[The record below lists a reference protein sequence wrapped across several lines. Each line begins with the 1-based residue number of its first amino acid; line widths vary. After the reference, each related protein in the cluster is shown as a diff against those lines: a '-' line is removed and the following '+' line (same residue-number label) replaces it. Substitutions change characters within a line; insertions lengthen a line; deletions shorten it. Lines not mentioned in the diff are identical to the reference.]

1 MVFQFQCPQGHVLQG
16 NETDVGQQSQCP
28 MCGEIFLIPSPLGQ
42 SGTEFV
48 EPTVQDQAPIQEQF
62 AIKEEVAVEPEI
74 NISVNDPGTPAVPSV
89 ADPVVDDAPELLHI
103 DCPNGHEL
111 EVPRE
116 MLNQDALC
124 PKCEVQFRLRESD
137 SVEYQRKRQVE
148 METRER
154 RIENAWL
161 NWTIALGIFVVLFLI
176 VIWAMTVLN
185 KKPDT
190 RAQISRR
197 ISCAAFLPQAP
208 ITPPP
213 GWLAAP
219 QR

>member
-1 MVFQFQCPQGHVLQG
+1 
-16 NETDVGQQSQCP
+16 

-42 SGTEFV
+42 SGSGFV

-62 AIKEEVAVEPEI
+62 RVQQEVAVEPEV
-74 NISVNDPGTPAVPSV
+74 NISVNDPATPAVPDV
-89 ADPVVDDAPELLHI
+89 ANPAIDSPPELLHI

-137 SVEYQRKRQVE
+137 SVEYQRKKQVE
-148 METRER
+148 KETRER

-176 VIWAMTVLN
+176 VIWALTVMN
-185 KKPDT
+185 KKPDAS
-190 RAQISRR
+190 AQMSRR

-219 QR
+219 HR